1 MAGRDK
7 EARQADDVQAL
18 PRTRSHRNQG
28 VWESDGLG
36 NHRKFHSQTWQA
48 GRRWRWLRSLALPGE
63 AFTRR
68 CLAAY
73 AEVQAARF
81 VDDSRVGPGED
92 RARAIRGARRQ
103 MRAACV
109 AGANG
114 AIYWIAPLGKTRL
127 PFSARSIT
135 ERTAAL
141 AKRNESQKL
150 GNEISS
156 TVSREADFRLGVA
169 SIKKTS

>member
-1 MAGRDK
+1 MYGGIYAFSVRLLLADAWRHTRKCKRLDLSATRALGRSGAGRGLYMARDDK
-7 EARQADDVQAL
+7 CE
-18 PRTRSHRNQG
+18 P
-28 VWESDGLG
+28 
-36 NHRKFHSQTWQA
+36 
-48 GRRWRWLRSLALPGE
+48 LA
-63 AFTRR
+63 F
-68 CLAAY
+68 
-73 AEVQAARF
+73 
-81 VDDSRVGPGED
+81 
-92 RARAIRGARRQ
+92 
-103 MRAACV
+103 

-150 GNEISS
+150 GDEISS